1 MVNNPYSVLG
11 VPENASDEEVKR
23 AYRELSRKYHP
34 DSYVDNPLK
43 DLAEDKFKE
52 VQEAYD
58 MIMKQRS
65 NGGYQSY
72 GSNSGSGYGSSDLK
86 YQKVYDYI
94 NFRQYS
100 NAMSELNRI
109 PLPDR
114 DGRWYYLSAIT
125 NAGMGNNIQAQNDI
139 NKAMSIEPSNPEY
152 RNFATQL
159 QMNTRRYQNSPYT
172 RGSGNG
178 DGCGTGN
185 FCCDLWIADSCCEC
199 MGGDLC
205 SCI

>member
-11 VPENASDEEVKR
+11 VSESASDEEVKR

-72 GSNSGSGYGSSDLK
+72 GSNSGSGYGSAE
-86 YQKVYDYI
+86 Q
-94 NFRQYS
+94 
-100 NAMSELNRI
+100 
-109 PLPDR
+109 
-114 DGRWYYLSAIT
+114 
-125 NAGMGNNIQAQNDI
+125 
-139 NKAMSIEPSNPEY
+139 
-152 RNFATQL
+152 
-159 QMNTRRYQNSPYT
+159 
-172 RGSGNG
+172 
-178 DGCGTGN
+178 
-185 FCCDLWIADSCCEC
+185 
-199 MGGDLC
+199 
-205 SCI
+205 

>member
-23 AYRELSRKYHP
+23 AYRELSRKYHS

-72 GSNSGSGYGSSDLK
+72 GSTSGSGYGSSDLK

>member
-1 MVNNPYSVLG
+1 M
-11 VPENASDEEVKR
+11 
-23 AYRELSRKYHP
+23 
-34 DSYVDNPLK
+34 DNPLK

-72 GSNSGSGYGSSDLK
+72 GSTSGSGYGSSDLK

>member
-72 GSNSGSGYGSSDLK
+72 GSTSGSGYGSSDLK

-172 RGSGNG
+172 RGSGKG
-178 DGCGTGN
+178 DSCGTGN

>member
-11 VPENASDEEVKR
+11 VSESASDEEVKR

-72 GSNSGSGYGSSDLK
+72 GSNSGSGYGSADQK

-139 NKAMSIEPSNPEY
+139 NRAMSIEPSNPEY

-172 RGSGNG
+172 RGQGNG

>member
-72 GSNSGSGYGSSDLK
+72 GSTSGSGYGSSDLK

-172 RGSGNG
+172 RGSGTG
-178 DGCGTGN
+178 DSCGTGN

>member
-72 GSNSGSGYGSSDLK
+72 GSTSGSGYGSSDLK

>member
-72 GSNSGSGYGSSDLK
+72 GSTSGSGYGSSDLK

-125 NAGMGNNIQAQNDI
+125 TLNIVI
-139 NKAMSIEPSNPEY
+139 LLHSF
-152 RNFATQL
+152 R
-159 QMNTRRYQNSPYT
+159 
-172 RGSGNG
+172 
-178 DGCGTGN
+178 
-185 FCCDLWIADSCCEC
+185 
-199 MGGDLC
+199 
-205 SCI
+205 